1 MYGFSPAP
9 VREET
14 VSTLTVEETEELL
27 LALLKSAIESIIQHY
42 GDSVKDN
49 LTFLHFSGNIHA
61 RRSNGEE
68 EQTEKGKQ
76 LFCFIV
82 LVLVQLTSGCAE
94 GFRHCRCLALFWQ
107 VGKERVF
114 DGALRAFAPVGALI
128 AWPWRS

>member
-27 LALLKSAIESIIQHY
+27 LALLKSAIESIIQHS

-49 LTFLHFSGNIHA
+49 LTFLHFSGSIRA

-68 EQTEKGKQ
+68 EQTEIRKAVILLYCPRPCSTDERLRGR
-76 LFCFIV
+76 LPP
-82 LVLVQLTSGCAE
+82 LPLSRSL
-94 GFRHCRCLALFWQ
+94 LAGW
-107 VGKERVF
+107 
-114 DGALRAFAPVGALI
+114 
-128 AWPWRS
+128 